1 MKYAII
7 RSGSKQYQV
16 KEGQSLEIE
25 IMGTTEG
32 QVIFDQVL
40 LVVDEDKVEVGTP
53 TVEGIKVYGTVVK
66 EGKGDKIIVFKY
78 KSKSRYRKLNGHR
91 QSFAL
96 VKIESIGKE
105 PVKVT
110 SVKAEKKVVEKKTVV
125 KKPTAT
131 KKVATPKKPATKKAT
146 K

>member
-25 IMGTTEG
+25 IMGTAQG
-32 QVIFDQVL
+32 SVVFDQVL

-53 TVEGIKVYGTVVK
+53 TVEGMKVYGTIVK
-66 EGKGDKIIVFKY
+66 EGKGDKVIVFKY

-91 QSFAL
+91 QPFAL
-96 VKIESIGKE
+96 VKIESIGVA
-105 PVKVT
+105 PVGAGSSSPKPTKV
-110 SVKAEKKVVEKKTVV
+110 SPSP
-125 KKPTAT
+125 KKPVT
-131 KKVATPKKPATKKAT
+131 KKSVAKKPATKKAT